1 MRALL
6 YLLIGVLL
14 GIIMFKSEVASW
26 FRIYEMFHFKS
37 FHMYGVIGSSLV
49 LGILLIQLI
58 KRLKLKSFYDE
69 KIVITP
75 KEKKVKRYLLGG
87 IVFGLGWAIVGAFP
101 VPMFTLICAGY
112 PSILIVIFFALLG
125 TFLYGLFRSKVP
137 H

>member
-26 FRIYEMFHFKS
+26 FRIYEM

-87 IVFGLGWAIVGAFP
+87 IVFGLGWAIVGACP
-101 VPMFTLICAGY
+101 GPMFSLIGAGY
-112 PSILIVIFFALLG
+112 LSILIVIFFALLG
-125 TFLYGLFRSKVP
+125 TFLYCLFRSKVP